1 MKNRI
6 GIIIVVV
13 LIIIFSVVAFR
24 WIKHRMEYAIT
35 DAVFVESDSMANLS
49 FYRVKGKIIKL
60 YKKEG
65 DHVKKG
71 EIIAKIDDTDYR
83 LKLQQL
89 RKQIES
95 LKFKEKALKDKL
107 EKIKKQIGIKI
118 DTSILTKKQIEA
130 SIEAL
135 RSQLEQVNSQLDL
148 ALKDEERFR
157 DLLKKELIP
166 RRKYDVVRTKLDVLK
181 HKKDYILKKLKE
193 LEIGLQ
199 KAEEGIKL
207 AKSEEKT
214 VKELENQIKSITKN
228 IQSLQKKEE
237 DIINLISYTSLK
249 SPYNGQIA
257 KKFVSEGEV
266 IKAGMPVYSVVPEN
280 TFYILVLLEETKL
293 KGVKVGN
300 KVNIKID
307 AYPDTKFR
315 GVVEEINPATAA
327 KFALV
332 PRDVTAGEFT
342 KVAQRIPV
350 KVKITE
356 GDVSLLRVGLG
367 GEVEIEKSR

>member
-6 GIIIVVV
+6 GIVVV
-13 LIIIFSVVAFR
+13 VILVVIFSVIAFR

-65 DHVKKG
+65 DYVKKG

-95 LKFKEKALKDKL
+95 LKFKEIALKDKL
-107 EKIKKQIGIKI
+107 EKIKKQIRIKI
-118 DTSILTKKQIEA
+118 DTSILTKKQIKA

-135 RSQLEQVNSQLDL
+135 RSQLEQVNSQLSL
-148 ALKDEERFR
+148 AKKDEERFS

-166 RRKYDVVRTKLDVLK
+166 HRKYDVVKTNLDVLK
-181 HKKDYILKKLKE
+181 YKKDYILKKLKE

-214 VKELENQIKSITKN
+214 VKELENQIKSLSKN

-237 DIINLISYTSLK
+237 DILNLISYTSLK

-266 IKAGMPVYSVVPEN
+266 IRAGIPVYSVVPEN
-280 TFYILVLLEETKL
+280 SLYILVLLEETKL
-293 KGVKVGN
+293 EGVKVGN

-307 AYPDTKFR
+307 AYPDLKFR

-356 GDVSLLRVGLG
+356 GDISLLRVGLG

>member
-6 GIIIVVV
+6 GIAVVVILIIV
-13 LIIIFSVVAFR
+13 FSIVAFR
-24 WIKHRMEYAIT
+24 WIKHRMEYAVT

-49 FYRVKGKIIKL
+49 FYRVKGRIVKL

-65 DHVKKG
+65 DFVKKG
-71 EIIAKIDDTDYR
+71 EIIGKIDDTDYR

-95 LKFKEKALKDKL
+95 LKFKQKALKEKL
-107 EKIKKQIGIKI
+107 NKTKKQIRIKI
-118 DTSILTKKQIEA
+118 DSSVLTKRQIEA

-135 RSQLEQVNSQLDL
+135 KAQLEQVNSQLNL
-148 ALKDEERFR
+148 AVKDEERFR

-166 RRKYDVVRTKLDVLK
+166 RRKYDVVKTNLDVLR
-181 HKKDYILKKLKE
+181 HKKNYILKKLKE
-193 LEIGLQ
+193 LKVGLE

-214 VKELENQIKSITKN
+214 IKELENQIKSLSKS

-237 DIINLISYTSLK
+237 DLINLISYTFLK
-249 SPYNGQIA
+249 SPYNGYIA
-257 KKFVSEGEV
+257 KKFVSEGE
-266 IKAGMPVYSVVPEN
+266 IISSGRPVYSIIPEN
-280 TFYILVLLEETKL
+280 SFYILVLLEETKL

-300 KVNIKID
+300 KAKIKID
-307 AYPDTKFR
+307 AYPDLKFE

-350 KVKITE
+350 KIKITE
-356 GDVSLLRVGLG
+356 GDISLLKVGLG

>member
-6 GIIIVVV
+6 GIVVV
-13 LIIIFSVVAFR
+13 VILVVIFSVVAFR
-24 WIKHRMEYAIT
+24 WVKHRMEYAIT

-49 FYRVKGKIIKL
+49 FYRVKGKIVKL

-65 DHVKKG
+65 DYVKKG

-95 LKFKEKALKDKL
+95 LKFKEKALKDRL
-107 EKIKKQIGIKI
+107 EKIKKQIRIKI
-118 DTSILTKKQIEA
+118 DTSILTKKQIKA

-135 RSQLEQVNSQLDL
+135 RSQLEQVNSQLSL
-148 ALKDEERFR
+148 AKKDEERFR

-166 RRKYDVVRTKLDVLK
+166 HRKYDVVKTNLDVLK

-237 DIINLISYTSLK
+237 DLLNLISYTSLN
-249 SPYNGQIA
+249 SPYNGYIA

-266 IKAGMPVYSVVPEN
+266 IRAGIPVYSVVPEN
-280 TFYILVLLEETKL
+280 SLYILVLLEETKL
-293 KGVKVGN
+293 EGVKVGN

-307 AYPDTKFR
+307 AYPDLKFR

-350 KVKITE
+350 KIKITE
-356 GDVSLLRVGLG
+356 GDISLLKVGLG
-367 GEVEIEKSR
+367 GEVEIEKKR